1 MKRAKNGVKNSVR
14 KSPTP
19 ELRFNIGEGINK
31 HSGAK
36 QVITVSYRDEVYF
49 NRYNWLWYVNGRGY
63 DSRKYTIRLDKS
75 MDLKAELKAL
85 VTLDLLRKKL
95 ITHFK
100 NLERIRYLSGDN
112 KLLKQRQINTG
123 KKVIRNYLTH
133 LKADANFKLES
144 IEKQLI
150 LWYKGTYANAKRVV
164 VL

>member
-1 MKRAKNGVKNSVR
+1 MKRAKNGVKNSVW

-19 ELRFNIGEGINK
+19 ELRLNIEEGINK
-31 HSGAK
+31 YSGAK
-36 QVITVSYRDEVYF
+36 QVILVSYRDSVYF
-49 NRYNWLWYVNGRGY
+49 NRIKRKWIINGKAY
-63 DSRKYTIRLDKS
+63 DSKKYTIRLDKTI
-75 MDLKAELKAL
+75 DLKAELKAL

-95 ITHFK
+95 ITHFN

-112 KLLKQRQINTG
+112 KLLKQRQINKG
-123 KKVIRNYLTH
+123 KKTIRNYLTH
-133 LKADANFKLES
+133 LKADANFNLES